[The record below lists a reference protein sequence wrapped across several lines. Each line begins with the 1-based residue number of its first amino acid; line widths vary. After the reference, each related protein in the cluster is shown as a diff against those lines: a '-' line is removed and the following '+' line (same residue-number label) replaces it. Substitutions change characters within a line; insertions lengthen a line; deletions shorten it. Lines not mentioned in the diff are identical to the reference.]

1 MWTPHNPFPS
11 LVLFPLYLRKL
22 CFFFPLLSQLCSHP
36 FWVTQSDFLPVSSS
50 QPLHSS
56 PPVRLLCSPPLA
68 VLHGLTFSRRMR
80 QNCVRM
86 RVGVNAKFRLGRFAS
101 SRHGRGEKRPDPG
114 WHKQT
119 ESCQTHTLPPLHS
132 PFCLNLR
139 HSLALIVIHF
149 TLS

>member
-22 CFFFPLLSQLCSHP
+22 CFFFSPPQPALLSSLLSHTV
-36 FWVTQSDFLPVSSS
+36 WLSASFLVSTSS
-50 QPLHSS
+50 FL

-132 PFCLNLR
+132 LFCLNLR

>member
-11 LVLFPLYLRKL
+11 LVRFPLYLRKL
-22 CFFFPLLSQLCSHP
+22 CFFFFFPLLSQLCSHP
-36 FWVTQSDFLPVSSS
+36 FWVCLSASFLVPTSSFLP
-50 QPLHSS
+50 
-56 PPVRLLCSPPLA
+56 PVHLLCSPPLA
-68 VLHGLTFSRRMR
+68 VLHRLTFSRRMR
-80 QNCVRM
+80 QNCVEM

-101 SRHGRGEKRPDPG
+101 PRHGRGEKRPDPE

-119 ESCQTHTLPPLHS
+119 ESCQTHTLPLFFS
-132 PFCLNLR
+132 LNLR